1 MCLTRSL
8 SILLQTKNLD
18 LFSATTKI
26 KELREILGT
35 KRNDANQYFNI
46 IYNNVVE
53 MMSKLGTELK
63 LPRTTKR
70 QTYRNNIEVKPEDS
84 QGYWRISIYIPILD
98 EVIKDFDNRF
108 SSDNMQCF
116 NLNFLMPSNLMKF
129 FKNTEQLNESIKDI
143 SNQYSELFGESTF
156 SIEQKLKGELNLL
169 ENKLKSDT
177 DLTTITSA
185 ITFLDKLDCD
195 YFPVFSLFIKILIP
209 LPISIAT
216 AERSFSSLRLLKTW
230 LRSRMREERLTGLAL
245 LYIHKN
251 INIHNNIENIINRFA
266 NDKNRK
272 LDFIS

>member
-1 MCLTRSL
+1 MCLTRPL

-26 KELREILGT
+26 KELREVLST
-35 KRNDANQYFNI
+35 KRNDANQCFNI
-46 IYNNVVE
+46 IHNNVDE

-70 QTYRNNIEVKPEDS
+70 QTYRNNIEVNPEDS

-98 EVIKDFDNRF
+98 EVINDFDNRF
-108 SSDNMQCF
+108 SNDNMQCS
-116 NLNFLMPSNLMKF
+116 NLNFLMPSNLMKC
-129 FKNTEQLNESIKDI
+129 FKNTEQLNQSIKDI
-143 SNQYSELFGESTF
+143 SNQYSELFGESIF

-177 DLTTITSA
+177 DLTIITSA

-195 YFPVFSLFIKILIP
+195 YFPVFSLFIKILIT

-216 AERSFSSLRLLKTW
+216 AERSFSSIRLLKTW
-230 LRSRMREERLTGLAL
+230 FRSRMSEERLTGLAL

-251 INIHNNIENIINRFA
+251 IDIG
-266 NDKNRK
+266 
-272 LDFIS
+272 L

>member
-1 MCLTRSL
+1 
-8 SILLQTKNLD
+8 
-18 LFSATTKI
+18 
-26 KELREILGT
+26 
-35 KRNDANQYFNI
+35 
-46 IYNNVVE
+46 
-53 MMSKLGTELK
+53 MSKLGTELK

-70 QTYRNNIEVKPEDS
+70 QTYRNNIEVNPEDS

-116 NLNFLMPSNLMKF
+116 NLNFLMPSNLMKC
-129 FKNTEQLNESIKDI
+129 FKNTEQLNQSIKDI
-143 SNQYSELFGESTF
+143 SNQY
-156 SIEQKLKGELNLL
+156 N
-169 ENKLKSDT
+169 T

-195 YFPVFSLFIKILIP
+195 YFPVFSLFIKILIT

-230 LRSRMREERLTGLAL
+230 LRTRMSEERLTGLAL

-251 INIHNNIENIINRFA
+251 IDIHNNIENIINRFA

-272 LDFIS
+272 LDFIL